1 MEPSK
6 ERVQELSSIFSKMFA
21 ASRPS
26 AVSWAPRNA
35 GRPKVSQSPE
45 RGRGDAA
52 NLYALCNGL

>member
-35 GRPKVSQSPE
+35 GRPKVS
-45 RGRGDAA
+45 
-52 NLYALCNGL
+52 